1 MITRGD
7 HSKNISKGCDHM
19 RRRLIG
25 VLMVITVLL
34 MAQSLLVD
42 GGVSYQGSITPP
54 VQTELIPPEKLS
66 IKGDEGDVAIKLLAE
81 YKLKGVVKAKKK
93 YNDYPSQISK
103 YDIAIAWG
111 DLNRKE
117 YDKHI
122 KYTQGSRWYYYNY
135 SRDFP
140 EDGSFIAGNS
150 ANVHL
155 VHSNEEILDELRK
168 IRRNDYVNI
177 EGYLIEAVF
186 PNGPWRS
193 SLTRTD
199 TGDGAC
205 EILYV
210 TKVDIVN

>member
-66 IKGDEGDVAIKLLAE
+66 IKGDEGDVDIKLLAE
-81 YKLKGVVKAKKK
+81 YKLKGVVKSKKK

-111 DLNRKE
+111 DLNREE